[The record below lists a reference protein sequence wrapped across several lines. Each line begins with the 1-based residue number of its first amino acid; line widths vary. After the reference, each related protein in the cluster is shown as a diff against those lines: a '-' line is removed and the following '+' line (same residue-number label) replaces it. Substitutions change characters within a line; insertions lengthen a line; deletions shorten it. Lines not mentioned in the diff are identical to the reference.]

1 MTCINASDFTVSF
14 KLFAKNRQ
22 QILRAGAPILPDF
35 PCELNRVSL
44 VSLLSKSSANR
55 STYYPSFYCCC
66 CFSKYFDSCQKISEV
81 FFCQNKVV
89 VFCIFFRRN
98 QRFDKIGMSVFIY
111 LLLMYFKFF
120 SHLKWLSKIFN
131 VNTYISTYLLKKY
144 LQESCQ
150 MLFRCYY

>member
-1 MTCINASDFTVSF
+1 MSF

-35 PCELNRVSL
+35 PYELRRVSV

-66 CFSKYFDSCQKISEV
+66 FSKYFDSCQKNLRSF

-89 VFCIFFRRN
+89 VVVHIFSTKIN
-98 QRFDKIGMSVFIY
+98 VLIKIGMSVFIY
-111 LLLMYFKFF
+111 LLLMYFNFF

-131 VNTYISTYLLKKY
+131 VNKY
-144 LQESCQ
+144 LY
-150 MLFRCYY
+150 R